1 MLDERLKNQVIA
13 LLIPYEP
20 QRIGIFGSYARG
32 DYRQDSDLDILVAF
46 REGISLLQLVQV
58 QQEISDEL
66 GIPVDMV
73 TENSLKNRRLRHYI
87 YQDLIP
93 IFDEEERFD
102 LS

>member
-93 IFDEEERFD
+93 IFDEKERFD